1 MDDIQKKKLL
11 EDAKKLVQSLESDD
25 QGEIDKA
32 LDLIVSDS
40 EKTLFNEVGQL
51 TRQLHDSISSFAL
64 DGELN
69 NLTDKEIPDAKERLS
84 HVIHITDEAANT
96 TLNALDDMLPLT
108 TQMEK
113 DAEKLSTQW
122 VGFINRDSSDLE
134 LKVLSSDVLAFI
146 ECSKKNASLL
156 HQKSTE
162 IMMAQEFQDLTGQ
175 IITKVIGLVKD
186 VETNLVNLVLL
197 SGTNNTSA
205 PKKENKSGSLEGP
218 AIPGIK
224 VDGAVNNQ
232 NDVDDLLSSLGF

>member
-11 EDAKKLVQSLESDD
+11 EDAKKLVQSLESDN

-122 VGFINRDSSDLE
+122 GDFINRDSSDLE
-134 LKVLSSDVLAFI
+134 LKALSSDVLAFI

-205 PKKENKSGSLEGP
+205 PKKANKSSSLEGP
-218 AIPGIK
+218 AVPGIK